1 MHIEHAPA
9 IRARRKSRWNP
20 SAVDRAI
27 TEALR
32 TSYRIPSSMAVLH
45 EGEVIGLV
53 RGDSLGIS
61 STFVPITHRQWCGFN
76 TYNDMNNAAKN
87 GKLTRVYFSKDTSGW
102 TLGTIWGDTWPL
114 TGVPGAG
121 AYTGTANTARQ
132 FDNTTAGGLYTR
144 SVTPAAS
151 ETKHIVEWYLSHT
164 NPSAIT
170 IRNVIVYDR
179 VLTYESASISTTLT
193 TLTNTLPALRYIA
206 AGQDGLLI
214 CVTCHGSV
222 GLGATA
228 SNLSALHFTDQNGTG
243 AVSLAPSYTLPFFDN
258 CAPPASNDP
267 ARICVPWNSGGTT
280 QTPFLPFPGGV
291 TGVRKVE
298 DFTSSANNSGTICV
312 GLYKPVAVMF
322 GRDNITVQTS
332 LARSMFALERV
343 FDDACL
349 SFLINEANTNSVAM
363 QGEIRMV
370 HS

>member
-1 MHIEHAPA
+1 MNLEHTPVV
-9 IRARRKSRWNP
+9 RARRKSRWNP

-61 STFVPITHRQWCGFN
+61 STFSPITHRQWCGFN
-76 TYNDMNNAAKN
+76 TYNDLNNAAKN
-87 GKLTRVYFSKDTSGW
+87 GKLTRVYFQKDSSGW

-114 TGVPGAG
+114 AGNPGAG
-121 AYTGTANTARQ
+121 TYAGAANTARQ
-132 FDNTTAGGLYTR
+132 FDNTTAGGLWTR
-144 SVTPAAS
+144 ATTPAAS

-179 VLTYESASISTTLT
+179 VLTYDGASITTTLT

-214 CVTCHGSV
+214 AITCSAA
-222 GLGATA
+222 LGAVA
-228 SNLSALHFTDQNGTG
+228 SNLSALHFTDQNGNG
-243 AVSLAPSYTLPFFDN
+243 AVSLAPSYTLPFFTS
-258 CAPPASNDP
+258 CAAPTTTDP
-267 ARICVPWNSGGTT
+267 ARICVPWNSGGSTH
-280 QTPFLPFPGGV
+280 TPFLPFPGGV

-298 DFTSSANNSGTICV
+298 DFTSSAINTGTICV
-312 GLYKPVAVMF
+312 GLYKPVAVMY

-349 SFLINEANTNSVAM
+349 AFMVNEANTNSVMM